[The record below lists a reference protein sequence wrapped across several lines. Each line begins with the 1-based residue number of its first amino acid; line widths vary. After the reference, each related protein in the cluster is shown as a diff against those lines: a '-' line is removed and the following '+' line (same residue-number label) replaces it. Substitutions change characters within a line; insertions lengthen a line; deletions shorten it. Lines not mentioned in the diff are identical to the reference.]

1 MASIVRNKS
10 ATCFSHLRATS
21 HSTARTQLRLKEI
34 SATTTTSALPMSKLM
49 FQDVMAKPYEHWGD
63 HSSSSLGTHQPMEEV
78 SNEPSYSEVESSGTE
93 QSFCTAYATIPPT
106 AKKVPR
112 RVSRK
117 SRFIEQFGSLKLT
130 KANLHALEASQDRI
144 TPKPAT
150 PVEREIRF
158 ESSPSGKTFFI
169 PRKPLPE
176 SAREILQKIRAET
189 ITQHDEPPISESDSS
204 PCPPRSN
211 ATFEDFLP
219 YHQLRTWQQDDNEEW
234 QCRRARSL
242 SAVAFESMKKLNS
255 SCDSLSIQGK
265 KTANQ
270 VKEVI
275 KRRMLD
281 HDK

>member
-1 MASIVRNKS
+1 
-10 ATCFSHLRATS
+10 
-21 HSTARTQLRLKEI
+21 
-34 SATTTTSALPMSKLM
+34 MSKPM
-49 FQDVMAKPYEHWGD
+49 FQDIMAEPYEHWGD

-130 KANLHALEASQDRI
+130 KANLHALEASHNRI

-158 ESSPSGKTFFI
+158 ESSPRGKTFFI

-176 SAREILQKIRAET
+176 SAREVLQKIRAET

-234 QCRRARSL
+234 QRRRARSL

-265 KTANQ
+265 KTANE

>member
-1 MASIVRNKS
+1 
-10 ATCFSHLRATS
+10 
-21 HSTARTQLRLKEI
+21 
-34 SATTTTSALPMSKLM
+34 
-49 FQDVMAKPYEHWGD
+49 
-63 HSSSSLGTHQPMEEV
+63 MEEV

-158 ESSPSGKTFFI
+158 ESSPRGKTFFI

-176 SAREILQKIRAET
+176 SAREVLQKIRAET

-234 QCRRARSL
+234 QRRRARSL

>member
-10 ATCFSHLRATS
+10 ATCFSHSRATS
-21 HSTARTQLRLKEI
+21 HSTVRTQLRLKEI
-34 SATTTTSALPMSKLM
+34 SATKTTSALPMSKLI
-49 FQDVMAKPYEHWGD
+49 FQNIMTEPYEHWGD
-63 HSSSSLGTHQPMEEV
+63 HSSSSLGTHQPMEEA
-78 SNEPSYSEVESSGTE
+78 SNESSYSEAESSGTE
-93 QSFCTAYATIPPT
+93 QSFCTACATIPPT
-106 AKKVPR
+106 AKKAPR

-130 KANLHALEASQDRI
+130 KANLHALEASHNRI

-150 PVEREIRF
+150 PVKREIRF
-158 ESSPSGKTFFI
+158 ESSPRGNSFFI
-169 PRKPLPE
+169 PRKPLRE

-204 PCPPRSN
+204 PCPLRSN

-234 QCRRARSL
+234 QRRRARSL

-255 SCDSLSIQGK
+255 SCDNLSIQGK

>member
-1 MASIVRNKS
+1 
-10 ATCFSHLRATS
+10 
-21 HSTARTQLRLKEI
+21 
-34 SATTTTSALPMSKLM
+34 M
-49 FQDVMAKPYEHWGD
+49 FQDVMAKPYENWGD

-106 AKKVPR
+106 AKKVPK

-130 KANLHALEASQDRI
+130 KANLHALEVSHNRI

-158 ESSPSGKTFFI
+158 ESSPRGKTFFI

-176 SAREILQKIRAET
+176 SAREILHKMRDET
-189 ITQHDEPPISESDSS
+189 ITQYEELISESDSN

-211 ATFEDFLP
+211 ANFADFLP

-234 QCRRARSL
+234 QRRRARSL
-242 SAVAFESMKKLNS
+242 PAVAFESMKKFNS
-255 SCDSLSIQGK
+255 SCDNLSIHGK
-265 KTANQ
+265 KTANE
-270 VKEVI
+270 VKVVI

>member
-10 ATCFSHLRATS
+10 ATCFGHSRATS

-130 KANLHALEASQDRI
+130 KANLHALEASHNRI
-144 TPKPAT
+144 TQKPAT

-158 ESSPSGKTFFI
+158 ESSPRGKTFFI

-176 SAREILQKIRAET
+176 SAREVLQKIRAET

-234 QCRRARSL
+234 QRRRARSL

>member
-10 ATCFSHLRATS
+10 ATCFGHSRATS

-49 FQDVMAKPYEHWGD
+49 FHDVMAKPYEHWGD

-78 SNEPSYSEVESSGTE
+78 SNEPCYSEVESSGTE

-130 KANLHALEASQDRI
+130 KANLHALEASHNRI

-158 ESSPSGKTFFI
+158 ESSPRGKTFFI

-176 SAREILQKIRAET
+176 SAREVLQKIRAET

-234 QCRRARSL
+234 QRRRARSL